1 MSISINI
8 KSQRSYKG
16 YTFITGFHGIG
27 VTGYITTRHIVETL
41 GASYIGYVE
50 SELNPSFVG
59 MDEERLVFPFEFY
72 EYKDII
78 LLMCR
83 FQPHRLEQKAF
94 SKVIAEWVVN
104 SGFKQAVLVGGLD
117 NRFQQEDDN
126 IVRCIHTKRYSLKSD
141 ELGVQTLEKGLFVTG
156 PLALML
162 MYFEINNFPGIAL
175 LPYAEQGRPDPRA
188 ASNAI
193 KVINKIC
200 GLEINTEQLLSDAE
214 TIEKELREVIEQQ
227 EVRDTEGN
235 KGMYV

>member
-1 MSISINI
+1 MTVSINI
-8 KSQRSYKG
+8 KSQKKYQG

-41 GASYIGYVE
+41 GANYIGYVD
-50 SELNPSFVG
+50 SDLNPSFVG
-59 MDEERLVFPFEFY
+59 MDGGRLVFPFEFY
-72 EYKDII
+72 EFNDII

-83 FQPHRLEQKAF
+83 FQPHRLEQKEF
-94 SKVIAEWVVN
+94 SRVVSEWVVS

-117 NRFQQEDDN
+117 NRFQQEGDD
-126 IVRCIHTKRYSLKSD
+126 IVRCIHTKNYNLNLD
-141 ELGVQTLEKGLFVTG
+141 IGVQILERGLFVTG

-162 MYFEINNFPGIAL
+162 MYFEIHNFPGIAL

-193 KVINKIC
+193 KVISKIC
-200 GLEINTEQLLSDAE
+200 NLEINTDQLLSDAE
-214 TIEKELREVIEQQ
+214 TIERELKEVIEQQ

-235 KGMYV
+235 RGMYV